1 MSAARSPEGART
13 AVRSTEVV
21 GHSRRRTLLRA
32 APAACLAP
40 LLLMAGCAAPPAGR
54 QDAAVWTGRLSLHVD
69 SQPAQTFAALFELR
83 GAPGAGELILT
94 SPIGSTL
101 GVLSWKPGEALLRD
115 GSRVQRYDSID
126 LLAERVT
133 GAALP
138 VDALFRWLAGEPAEV
153 PGWRADLRQA
163 AAGRLQAVR
172 ESPPP
177 TADLRVVF
185 EPRQAVP

>member
-1 MSAARSPEGART
+1 MSVIRPPEGAR
-13 AVRSTEVV
+13 R
-21 GHSRRRTLLRA
+21 GRRTLLRA
-32 APAACLAP
+32 LPAACLVPFAI
-40 LLLMAGCAAPPAGR
+40 AGCATATVGQGGAG
-54 QDAAVWTGRLSLHVD
+54 QPGVWTGRLSLRVD
-69 SQPAQTFAALFELR
+69 SQPVQSFAALFELR
-83 GAPGAGELILT
+83 GAPGAGELTLT

-153 PGWRADLRQA
+153 PGWRADLHQVA
-163 AAGRLQAVR
+163 SGRLSAVR
-172 ESPPP
+172 ESPLP

-185 EPRQAVP
+185 EPRQAPP